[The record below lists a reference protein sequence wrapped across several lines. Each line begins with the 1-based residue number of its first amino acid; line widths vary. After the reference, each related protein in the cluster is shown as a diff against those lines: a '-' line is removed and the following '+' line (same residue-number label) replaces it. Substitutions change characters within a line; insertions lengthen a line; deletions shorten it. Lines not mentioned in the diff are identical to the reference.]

1 MPNKRISRRTMLRG
15 AGVALGLP
23 LLNAMHAKT
32 ILAACQASAPAPIR
46 MAWVFFPNGTNAA
59 KWLPDGD
66 ETNWQLTPSL
76 EPLADI
82 RNDLCVF
89 RGLAQNNAAALGD
102 GPGDHARSAAA
113 FLTGA
118 HPFKTAGSKIRVGR
132 SVDQVAAD
140 IYGRDTRL
148 ASIELGTEEG
158 RSAGACD
165 SGYACVYSNN
175 ISWRSENQPMAKE
188 IRPRMAFERLFG
200 SEKLLDDDSKKRQAL
215 KMSVLDSIADQAS
228 SLSKSVGKEDQ
239 QKLEEYFSS
248 IRDIEQ
254 RIERADMPVNFGDQ
268 PATPPDREPSDHGD
282 HIRMMYDLMVLA
294 FRTDTTRIATFMLA
308 NEGSNQSFPMIDVKE
323 GHHELSHHQD
333 DADKISK
340 IAKIDRFY
348 VEQFAYFIR
357 KLRETPDG
365 DSNLL
370 HNSMIVYG
378 GAISDGN
385 RHDHNNLPII
395 MAGNG
400 GGNITPGRLVKYND
414 VPLNNLFLSML
425 ETVNVRVD
433 RLGDSSGRLDKLK
446 V

>member
-1 MPNKRISRRTMLRG
+1 M
-15 AGVALGLP
+15 GLP
-23 LLNAMHAKT
+23 LLNAMGGRKL
-32 ILAACQASAPAPIR
+32 LAATSASVEAAAAGSPIR

-59 KWLPDGD
+59 KWLPDGN
-66 ETNWQLTPSL
+66 ESEWQLTPSL
-76 EPLADI
+76 EPLAELKSDFSV
-82 RNDLCVF
+82 L
-89 RGLAQNNAAALGD
+89 RGLAQYNAAALGD

-140 IYGRDTRL
+140 VYGRHTRL
-148 ASIELGTEEG
+148 ASIELGTEQG
-158 RSAGACD
+158 RGAGACD

-200 SEKLLDDDSKKRQAL
+200 SGKQLDEEARRRQAL
-215 KMSVLDSIADQAS
+215 KMSVLDSIAGQAA
-228 SLSKSVGKEDQ
+228 SLRKVVGKDDQ
-239 QKLEEYFSS
+239 QKLDEYFSS

-254 RIERADMPVNFGDQ
+254 RIERADKPVNFGDN
-268 PATPPDREPSDHGD
+268 PASPPDHEPADHGE

-294 FRTDTTRIATFMLA
+294 FRTDTTRLATFMLA
-308 NEGSNQSFPMIDVKE
+308 NEGSNQTFPMIEVKE

-333 DADKISK
+333 DADKIAK

-348 VEQFAYFIR
+348 TEQFAYF
-357 KLRETPDG
+357 LRRMKETPDG

-370 HNSMIVYG
+370 NNSLIVYG

-385 RHDHNNLPII
+385 RHDHDNLPILL
-395 MAGNG
+395 AGNG
-400 GGNITPGRLVKYND
+400 GGNVTSGRLIKWD
-414 VPLNNLFLSML
+414 GVPLNNLFLSML
-425 ETVNVRVD
+425 DMVDVNVD
-433 RLGDSSGRLDKLK
+433 RLGDSSGRLDRLK